1 MKIVAEKTLL
11 QQIREKELLL
21 NIKIED
27 TRREAEEII
36 LKARKESEEMIEN
49 SEKEGKA
56 AARGYYDIEN
66 EKINKEIEQLK
77 NKSDLQVIS
86 IKEKGERNLKPAIAK
101 IVKAVSME

>member
-1 MKIVAEKTLL
+1 MAEKTLL

-36 LKARKESEEMIEN
+36 LNARKEAEEMIEN

-56 AARGYYDIEN
+56 AALEYYER
-66 EKINKEIEQLK
+66 EKERINKEIEEL
-77 NKSDLQVIS
+77 
-86 IKEKGERNLKPAIAK
+86 
-101 IVKAVSME
+101 

>member
-1 MKIVAEKTLL
+1 MAEKTLL

-36 LKARKESEEMIEN
+36 LTARKEAETMIEN

-56 AARGYYDIEN
+56 AAHEYYEREKERITKELQQRKIQGDLKVKSVREN
-66 EKINKEIEQLK
+66 
-77 NKSDLQVIS
+77 
-86 IKEKGERNLKPAIAK
+86 GERNIKPAIEK
-101 IVKAVSME
+101 IVKAVSTE

>member
-56 AARGYYDIEN
+56 AARGVLRHREREN
-66 EKINKEIEQLK
+66 
-77 NKSDLQVIS
+77 
-86 IKEKGERNLKPAIAK
+86 
-101 IVKAVSME
+101 

>member
-1 MKIVAEKTLL
+1 MAEKTLL

-36 LKARKESEEMIEN
+36 VSARKEAEEIIEN

-56 AARGYYDIEN
+56 ASREYYER
-66 EKINKEIEQLK
+66 EKEAITKEIEERK
-77 NKSDLQVIS
+77 KRGDLQVIS
-86 IKEKGERNLKPAIAK
+86 VREKGERNIKPAIEK
-101 IVKAVSME
+101 IIKAVSME

>member
-1 MKIVAEKTLL
+1 MAEKTLL

-36 LKARKESEEMIEN
+36 LNARKEAEAMIEN

-56 AARGYYDIEN
+56 ASLDYYEREK
-66 EKINKEIEQLK
+66 EKINKEIEQIK
-77 NKSDLQVIS
+77 ARSDQQVIS
-86 IKEKGERNLKPAIAK
+86 VRENGERNLKPAIEK
-101 IVKAVSME
+101 IIKAVSAE

>member
-1 MKIVAEKTLL
+1 MAEKTLL

-36 LKARKESEEMIEN
+36 LNARKEAKEMIEN

-56 AARGYYDIEN
+56 AAREYYDREIER
-66 EKINKEIEQLK
+66 INKEIGQLK
-77 NKSDLQVIS
+77 NQGDLQVIS
-86 IKEKGERNLKPAIAK
+86 VREKGERNIKPATEK